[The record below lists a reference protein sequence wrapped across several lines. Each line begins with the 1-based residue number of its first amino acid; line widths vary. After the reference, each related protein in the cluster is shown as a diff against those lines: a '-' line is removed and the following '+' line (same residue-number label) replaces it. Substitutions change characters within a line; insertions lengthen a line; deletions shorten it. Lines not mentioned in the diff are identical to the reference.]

1 MKLLDRYV
9 LRNFLEPLFLCFGGF
24 LGIWLIFDFSKT
36 GEELLKAGA
45 TFKQLCLFYLFQL
58 PQILMI
64 SFPVGILLALLF
76 CCGRM
81 SRSNEVISMLT
92 AGRSLTRVLLP
103 LFTVGLLASG
113 FCLGLNYE
121 WAPRSEALKQSLFEE
136 IKGGKQQTEKRSG
149 QLRMHLFRDRISDR
163 TWYIRK
169 MTIGSPILEG
179 VMILQQDKSG
189 TILRKWYASRAIYD
203 VATGRW
209 TLQRGMIV
217 DLNAEGEVSKV
228 DNFEEQGQRVLEGW
242 HETPQRI
249 VAANLDPQQMTV
261 PELQETITTNADF
274 PEAQLAQYRTILAD
288 RWALPWNC
296 LVVVFIAAPLG
307 VVFSRRGAIQG
318 IGWSILMFFLMMIS
332 RNLFLALGKGATI
345 SADVAAWGPQALFF
359 TIGLFLLW
367 MRSGNRDLSSLLRGK
382 R

>member
-1 MKLLDRYV
+1 
-9 LRNFLEPLFLCFGGF
+9 
-24 LGIWLIFDFSKT
+24 
-36 GEELLKAGA
+36 
-45 TFKQLCLFYLFQL
+45 
-58 PQILMI
+58 
-64 SFPVGILLALLF
+64 
-76 CCGRM
+76 
-81 SRSNEVISMLT
+81 
-92 AGRSLTRVLLP
+92 
-103 LFTVGLLASG
+103 
-113 FCLGLNYE
+113 
-121 WAPRSEALKQSLFEE
+121 
-136 IKGGKQQTEKRSG
+136 
-149 QLRMHLFRDRISDR
+149 
-163 TWYIRK
+163 
-169 MTIGSPILEG
+169 
-179 VMILQQDKSG
+179 
-189 TILRKWYASRAIYD
+189 
-203 VATGRW
+203 
-209 TLQRGMIV
+209 
-217 DLNAEGEVSKV
+217 
-228 DNFEEQGQRVLEGW
+228 
-242 HETPQRI
+242 